1 MSPACPTAEGKS
13 RRLDLI
19 SRGARGRL
27 NLEVPMFDLL
37 LKGGPILWVI
47 LFLAIPV
54 LAILI
59 ERLLYFRRISTDE
72 EKLLARVKG
81 AVEKG
86 HYDEALAIC
95 DTVEAPVGGLIRAA
109 VENRQLSEADLKE
122 AVRDAAV
129 RELPQVE
136 QSIQAVNVIANIS
149 PLLGLLGTVTG
160 IINSFNVLGEFGAVT
175 DPSVLAKGI
184 SEALLTTAAGILIA
198 VPSMIAYAWLAG
210 KANAVITRLEGQANE
225 LVRLVRRS

>member
-1 MSPACPTAEGKS
+1 M
-13 RRLDLI
+13 
-19 SRGARGRL
+19 

-37 LKGGPILWVI
+37 IKGGPILWVI
-47 LFLAIPV
+47 LLLAIPV

-109 VENRQLSEADLKE
+109 VENRQLSEADLRE

-210 KANAVITRLEGQANE
+210 KANSVIGRLEGQANE
-225 LVRLVRRS
+225 LVRLVRRP